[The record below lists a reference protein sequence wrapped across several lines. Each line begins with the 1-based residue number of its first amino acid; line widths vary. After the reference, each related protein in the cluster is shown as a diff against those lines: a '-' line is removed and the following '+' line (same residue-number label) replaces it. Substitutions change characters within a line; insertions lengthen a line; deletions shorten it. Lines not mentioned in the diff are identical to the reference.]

1 MSRKLL
7 AILLA
12 VSLLL
17 CMLSGCTSKQNAT
30 TTISVEVEDTD
41 LDIVVEETEKK
52 KTASTTYEGVPM
64 KCEHL
69 FDTDEYWLYLE
80 EKPIKLKVNTLDDG
94 TIEVFTTSEWK
105 EVNDEVVGQFVLTAS
120 MMVPGFITAAKLL
133 IGITIGVT
141 VTKTI
146 CLSANALGNVIGGI
160 RSNSNTYHRY
170 RQVDITAADAIRFGK
185 ASKYN
190 TCYVAYLSGNTV
202 MIGQEITEWQ
212 AINRMKNG
220 YDIFATSAYVAGR
233 VANAAAT
240 YKGVF
245 NSGEA
250 HAAHRDGEYPHYH
263 AFGRRWYK
271 NVNHSPHAWYP
282 F

>member
-17 CMLSGCTSKQNAT
+17 CMLSGCTGKQNAT
-30 TTISVEVEDTD
+30 TTMSVKVEDTD

-69 FDTDEYWLYLE
+69 LDTDEYWLYLE
-80 EKPIKLKVNTLDDG
+80 EKPIKLTVNTLDDG

-105 EVNDEVVGQFVLTAS
+105 EVNNEVVGQFVLTAS
-120 MMVPGFITAAKLL
+120 MVVPGFITAAKLL

-146 CLSANALGNVIGGI
+146 CLSANALGNVIGVLDLIQILIADTAKLILQRQMLFGLEKQVNIILVMSLIFRGI
-160 RSNSNTYHRY
+160 
-170 RQVDITAADAIRFGK
+170 Q
-185 ASKYN
+185 
-190 TCYVAYLSGNTV
+190 
-202 MIGQEITEWQ
+202 
-212 AINRMKNG
+212 
-220 YDIFATSAYVAGR
+220 
-233 VANAAAT
+233 
-240 YKGVF
+240 
-245 NSGEA
+245 
-250 HAAHRDGEYPHYH
+250 
-263 AFGRRWYK
+263 
-271 NVNHSPHAWYP
+271 
-282 F
+282 